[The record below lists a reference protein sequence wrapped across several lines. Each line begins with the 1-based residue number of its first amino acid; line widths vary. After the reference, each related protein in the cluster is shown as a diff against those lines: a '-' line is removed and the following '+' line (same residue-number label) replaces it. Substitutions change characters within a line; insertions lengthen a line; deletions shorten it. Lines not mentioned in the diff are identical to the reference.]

1 MTYDL
6 DVNGGPHHIGI
17 CKHCGGFTG
26 DCFDGLCD
34 DCYNSQ
40 QIECAFCGEMRE
52 PDEIRTDGKCNE
64 CHQYDEMEKA
74 AILKD
79 AQGCWAGDW

>member
-1 MTYDL
+1 MSWGLDL
-6 DVNGGPHHIGI
+6 PGGPNYAGHCPI
-17 CKHCGGFTG
+17 CGRRTHTNHDELCE
-26 DCFDGLCD
+26 DCFDEQPIVCP
-34 DCYNSQ
+34 Y
-40 QIECAFCGEMRE
+40 CGEDRQ
-52 PDEIRTDGKCNE
+52 PDQFRTDGKCNE